1 MFTGIDLLGYIA
13 SLLIIICYLP
23 QIIKIIRTK
32 EAKDISIEMYLL
44 LLSGQIL
51 YTFYG
56 ILKKDIP
63 IIVVNLIGGTLNLFI
78 IGLSLYYK

>member
-63 IIVVNLIGGTLNLFI
+63 IIVVNLIGGTFNLFI